1 MSVARIDPTKFLQV
15 AHTILYGGRDAS
27 NLKDVFYSWSEK
39 YEQQAFS
46 EVIKDQDDHD
56 KSAVL
61 SWVDRLNIANQ
72 LAVKYQYS
80 KENSMTIT
88 RLEDIG
94 SQAPLSLQKLWSEL
108 RHIRY
113 NLNTNNGRI
122 FLGGEDEER
131 LDRLIN
137 HVANSLCFSV
147 FEGNGV
153 PEQ

>member
-1 MSVARIDPTKFLQV
+1 MSVARIDPVKFLQV
-15 AHTILYGGRDAS
+15 AHTILYGERDAT

-39 YEQQAFS
+39 YEQQVFR

-72 LAVKYQYS
+72 LAVEYQYS
-80 KENSMTIT
+80 KENSMSIK
-88 RLEDIG
+88 RLEDVH
-94 SQAPLSLQKLWSEL
+94 SQMPLSMRSLWSEL

-137 HVANSLCFSV
+137 HIANSLCFS
-147 FEGNGV
+147 ELGDETN
-153 PEQ
+153 

>member
-1 MSVARIDPTKFLQV
+1 MSVARIDTVKFLQV

-27 NLKDVFYSWSEK
+27 NFKDVFYSWSEK

-72 LAVKYQYS
+72 LAVEYQYS
-80 KENSMTIT
+80 KENSMTLT
-88 RLEDIG
+88 RLEDVG
-94 SQAPLSLQKLWSEL
+94 SQTPLLSLNNLWSEL
-108 RHIRY
+108 RNIRY
-113 NLNTNNGRI
+113 NLNTNNARI

-137 HVANSLCFSV
+137 HIANSLCFSA
-147 FEGNGV
+147 FEANN
-153 PEQ
+153 

>member
-1 MSVARIDPTKFLQV
+1 MSVARIDPKKFVQV

-56 KSAVL
+56 KSAIL
-61 SWVDRLNIANQ
+61 FWVDRLNSANQ

-88 RLEDIG
+88 RLEDVG
-94 SQAPLSLQKLWSEL
+94 SQTPLSLNNLWSEL
-108 RHIRY
+108 RCIRY

-122 FLGGEDEER
+122 FRGGEDEER
-131 LDRLIN
+131 LDRLIY
-137 HVANSLCFSV
+137 HIANSLCFSV
-147 FEGNGV
+147 ESGR
-153 PEQ
+153 EKAS